1 MLYHITLYYIT
12 LYQPLYSPLPHPI
25 SDSSV
30 PSSRRQDKTRQDVGP
45 LGPYRCVR
53 GSAAPSRAAGES
65 RGDSP
70 TPGQN
75 RFSTAHHISSHPL
88 FPIPYPVHSIPVQS
102 RPVPP
107 CTGVETCWEHK
118 TQIPST
124 SRYISNGH
132 CADPLPS
139 TSLATDSSP
148 PSFPSIPIYRVQTSA
163 WTLRRVVQRH
173 EFCTKELTRQ
183 ARRDASRRDEGTH
196 A

>member
-65 RGDSP
+65 RGDRPDSRAERV
-70 TPGQN
+70 QH
-75 RFSTAHHISSHPL
+75 STSHL
-88 FPIPYPVHSIPVQS
+88 IASPIPYPLSSPVQS

-124 SRYISNGH
+124 SRYISTGH

-183 ARRDASRRDEGTH
+183 AIRDASRRDEGTH